1 MIQLLKN
8 GRHKVTVLLPQ
19 TDGTRRR
26 VCRTVDTR
34 GDAERLE
41 AQLRAKPSD
50 AHGQTVGAA
59 LERYMRLHGPAMAPN
74 SERAYEGVMRR
85 YVRDCWIGGVRLD
98 QLDPDTLETY
108 YAQLLAG
115 TYRPHGRPLA
125 VRTVQ
130 QVARLIRN
138 GLGDVVRQK
147 WVTLDQY
154 VPARVI
160 ASEPSTAV
168 LDDYDLDD
176 VGRVLAGADADLG
189 DVVQLALATGAR
201 RGELA
206 GLRWHDVD
214 LLTGA
219 ISIREAITR
228 GRLSAS
234 TYHVRGETKT
244 RKRRRVV
251 VDAAA
256 LEMLNRRYYDQSVR
270 AEAAGIET
278 LDDRAVLSR
287 TLERDYTSP
296 ERLGA
301 AWRAACKRA
310 GVTLRFHDLRHVN
323 TSELIAAGVPAV
335 NVATRNGWSSTK
347 MLHDTYAHAR
357 SEIDERA
364 TDALASVWRRIET
377 HRTS

>member
-1 MIQLLKN
+1 
-8 GRHKVTVLLPQ
+8 
-19 TDGTRRR
+19 
-26 VCRTVDTR
+26 
-34 GDAERLE
+34 
-41 AQLRAKPSD
+41 
-50 AHGQTVGAA
+50 
-59 LERYMRLHGPAMAPN
+59 
-74 SERAYEGVMRR
+74 MRR

-176 VGRVLAGADADLG
+176 VARVLAGADADLG

-228 GRLSAS
+228 GRLDGA

-256 LEMLNRRYYDQSVR
+256 LSMLNRRYYDQSVR

-310 GVTLRFHDLRHVN
+310 GVSLRFHDLRHVN